1 MKKYFDKT
9 GLNLLVLFLILILS
23 SAIID
28 AQDYQIHYKNGYTY
42 FLQEKYEMAEQ
53 SYKKAIELNPDFED
67 AHYWLGKVYT
77 QTGAYDQAIVQ
88 WKEVLRINSGN
99 QYAFRNLIDSFKSTS
114 RVKSVKAND
123 FLDEGI
129 KIIGNP
135 EEYLFKVNA
144 PSVDS
149 LLSAIPYFKRAAS
162 IEPNLLEAFYWMGE
176 TYRVLGEKSTWQFSN
191 LAIENYKKVI
201 DKEET
206 INSISFNH
214 KSSYWH
220 SYVQLAKIYSSLGL
234 KDKEEKLS
242 LQLEKTKSLPYKQVL
257 ERKGYF
263 DFGYP
268 SRIEIN
274 FKNGDKIENWSYP
287 EKDII
292 FIVINGEVEGEKE
305 KMPEQSE
312 IETKVEESTPEE
324 KPQP

>member
-1 MKKYFDKT
+1 MKKYFYKT

-123 FLDEGI
+123 FLNEGI

-305 KMPEQSE
+305 KIPEQSE
-312 IETKVEESTPEE
+312 IEIKIEEIIPEE
-324 KPQP
+324 KN

>member
-1 MKKYFDKT
+1 MKKYFYKT

-214 KSSYWH
+214 KSSYWR

-312 IETKVEESTPEE
+312 IEIKIEEIIPEE
-324 KPQP
+324 KN

>member
-9 GLNLLVLFLILILS
+9 GLNLLVLFLILILG

-312 IETKVEESTPEE
+312 IEIKIEEIIPEE
-324 KPQP
+324 KN

>member
-135 EEYLFKVNA
+135 EVYLFKVNA

-312 IETKVEESTPEE
+312 IEIKIEEIIPEE
-324 KPQP
+324 KN